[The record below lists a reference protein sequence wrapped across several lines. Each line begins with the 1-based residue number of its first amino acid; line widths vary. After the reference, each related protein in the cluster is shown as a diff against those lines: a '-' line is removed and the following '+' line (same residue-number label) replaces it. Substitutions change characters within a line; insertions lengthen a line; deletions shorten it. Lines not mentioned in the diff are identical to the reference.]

1 MLFMAEMPERK
12 RAVRSDSPKLEPRT
26 LDSWWPKV
34 LRVLSK
40 LGPGIVTGAADDDP
54 SGIATYSQAGAQFGY
69 TMLWTLLFSFPL
81 MAGIQEISAWIGRVT
96 GIGIAGNIR
105 RHYSVWVLYPVVA
118 LLLAANVINLGADI
132 GAMGGA
138 LKLLVGGPALLY
150 SVGFGI
156 VSAIIAVLIP
166 YRQYARILK
175 WSALVLLVYIATAF
189 VANVQWPSALAA
201 TFVPRVSLSTSY
213 LSALMA
219 VFGTTISPYLFF
231 WQASQ
236 EVEEQEADA
245 GEKPLKQA
253 PGQAPA
259 QLQAMRTGTYL
270 GMGFSNFIAFFIMLD
285 AAAVLHAHGQTDIQ
299 TATQAASALRPLA
312 GEAAFLLFSAG
323 IIGTG
328 LLAIPALAGS
338 AAYALAEAL
347 KWPIG
352 LQRKLDKAW
361 GFYGTLCVAT
371 LLGVALDFTSINP
384 IKALFWSAV
393 INGVAAVPIMF
404 VMMLMTAN
412 PKLTGTLRLPLPQKI
427 VGWAATAVMFGVAA
441 GMIATWGN

>member
-1 MLFMAEMPERK
+1 MAEMPNRERAN
-12 RAVRSDSPKLEPRT
+12 RNDSPRT
-26 LDSWWPKV
+26 GARAFDSWRPKV
-34 LRVLSK
+34 LRALSRI
-40 LGPGIVTGAADDDP
+40 GPGLVTGAADDDP

-81 MAGIQEISAWIGRVT
+81 MAGIQEISAWIARVT

-118 LLLAANVINLGADI
+118 LLLVANVINLGADI
-132 GAMGGA
+132 GAMGGT
-138 LKLLVGGPALLY
+138 LKLLVGGPAHLY
-150 SVGFGI
+150 SLEFGI
-156 VSAIIAVLIP
+156 VSAITAILVP
-166 YRQYARILK
+166 YRQYAQILK
-175 WSALVLLVYIATAF
+175 WSALVLLVYVATPF
-189 VANVQWPSALAA
+189 VARVHWASVLAA
-201 TFVPRVSLSTSY
+201 TFIPSISLSTSF
-213 LSALMA
+213 LSSLMA
-219 VFGTTISPYLFF
+219 VLGTTISPYLFF

-236 EVEEQEADA
+236 EIEEQRADA

-253 PGQAPA
+253 PEQAQA

-270 GMGFSNFIAFFIMLD
+270 GMGFSNSIAFFIMLD
-285 AAAVLHAHGQTDIQ
+285 AAAVLHVHGQTDIQ

-312 GEAAFLLFSAG
+312 GEAAFLLFSIG

-338 AAYALAEAL
+338 AAYALAEAF
-347 KWPIG
+347 KWPSG
-352 LQRKLDKAW
+352 LQRKLEKAW
-361 GFYGTLCVAT
+361 GFYAALCVAT

-412 PKLTGTLRLPLPQKI
+412 PKVTGTLRLPMPQRI
-427 VGWAATAVMFGVAA
+427 VGWTATAVMFAVAA
-441 GMIATWGN
+441 GMIATWGK